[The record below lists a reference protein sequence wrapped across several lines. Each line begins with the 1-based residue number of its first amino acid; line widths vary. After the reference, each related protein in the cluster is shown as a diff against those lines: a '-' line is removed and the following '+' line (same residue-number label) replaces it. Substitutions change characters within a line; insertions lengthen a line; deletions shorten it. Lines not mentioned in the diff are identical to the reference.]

1 MIHIDV
7 PVTKITRYLDLIAP
21 TLSEWMNAQRNQMKV
36 YAHLPHC
43 ILPNITDEDLATL
56 LQDAVQL
63 WNNRQHHGAVRL
75 WLQSHDILRLVRG
88 HLTPLE

>member
-43 ILPNITDEDLATL
+43 ILPNITNEDLATL

-63 WNNRQHHGAVRL
+63 WNNRQHYGAVRL

-88 HLTPLE
+88 HLTPL